1 MKLDHE
7 QYEILM
13 TALQNYRGELYI
25 NSGDTTVLNKVN
37 DLCQAIE
44 DEKKSID
51 KDQKRIPV
59 TEDMYKVKETKP
71 IILLRLPKY
80 RALNLLGTK
89 YPIQAV
95 HAGPIIDA
103 TIQYRL
109 TQINIR

>member
-44 DEKKSID
+44 DEKKSLD
-51 KDQKRIPV
+51 LDQKKIPV
-59 TEDMYKVKETKP
+59 TEDMYKVEKPNPITMAEAVDISPDTDVGSETGIERDYAKQ
-71 IILLRLPKY
+71 
-80 RALNLLGTK
+80 GT
-89 YPIQAV
+89 PGCGV
-95 HAGPIIDA
+95 CDD
-103 TIQYRL
+103 
-109 TQINIR
+109 

>member
-44 DEKKSID
+44 DEKKTLD
-51 KDQKRIPV
+51 LDQKKIPV
-59 TEDMYKVKETKP
+59 TEDMYEVKKTKEITMAEAVDFTPDVGSETGIERDYANQGK
-71 IILLRLPKY
+71 
-80 RALNLLGTK
+80 LNCE
-89 YPIQAV
+89 AC
-95 HAGPIIDA
+95 DD
-103 TIQYRL
+103 
-109 TQINIR
+109 

>member
-13 TALQNYRGELYI
+13 TALQNYIGELYI

-59 TEDMYKVKETKP
+59 TEDMYKVEKSKSITMEEAVDISPDTDVGSETGIERDYANQGKP
-71 IILLRLPKY
+71 NCE
-80 RALNLLGTK
+80 AC
-89 YPIQAV
+89 
-95 HAGPIIDA
+95 DD
-103 TIQYRL
+103 
-109 TQINIR
+109 

>member
-44 DEKKSID
+44 DEKKVLD
-51 KDQKRIPV
+51 LDQKKIPV
-59 TEDMYKVKETKP
+59 TEDMYEVKKSKEITMAEAVNFVPDVGSETGIERDYANQGKP
-71 IILLRLPKY
+71 
-80 RALNLLGTK
+80 NCESC
-89 YPIQAV
+89 
-95 HAGPIIDA
+95 DD
-103 TIQYRL
+103 
-109 TQINIR
+109 

>member
-71 IILLRLPKY
+71 ITMEE
-80 RALNLLGTK
+80 ALDISPNVGSETGIERDYANQGK
-89 YPIQAV
+89 PGCEV
-95 HAGPIIDA
+95 CDD
-103 TIQYRL
+103 
-109 TQINIR
+109 